1 MNKKKI
7 LIVFGTR
14 PEAIKMAPLVI
25 KLKNNKNF
33 ETFVCVTGQH
43 RELLDQVLE
52 IFDLKPD
59 YDLDIMRPNQ
69 SLNTITALILEKME
83 QVLICLQPDLMLV
96 HGDTTTSFAASL
108 SAFHRGIKVGH
119 VEAGL
124 RTNNKSSPWPEEVNR
139 QLTAR
144 IASHHFAP
152 TNINKQ
158 NLISEG
164 IDCNMIHVTGNTVVD
179 AADMIK
185 KRIEKDDILKNLLAT
200 KFKINKDRQRFILF
214 TGHRRENFGDRF
226 ERILQTIKK
235 ISRIYNIRVIY
246 PMHLNPNVKEAAVR
260 VLRDVSEVDLI
271 EPVNYV
277 EMVYLMTR
285 STLIIT
291 DSGGIQEEAPFFDVP
306 VLVTRINTE
315 RPEGLTAGSC
325 VLVGTNETDIINGVE
340 KVLHLRTNAS
350 LKLSPYGDG
359 KASARIEKAVEGI
372 LGLE

>member
-108 SAFHRGIKVGH
+108 SAFHRGIKVCH

-152 TNINKQ
+152 TKINKQ

-164 IDCNMIHVTGNTVVD
+164 IDCNLIHVTGNTVVD

-185 KRIEKDDILKNLLAT
+185 KRIEKDDILKNSLAT
-200 KFKINKDRQRFILF
+200 KFKINNDRQKFILF

-260 VLRDVSEVDLI
+260 VLRDVREVDLI

-359 KASARIEKAVEGI
+359 KASARIEKAVERI